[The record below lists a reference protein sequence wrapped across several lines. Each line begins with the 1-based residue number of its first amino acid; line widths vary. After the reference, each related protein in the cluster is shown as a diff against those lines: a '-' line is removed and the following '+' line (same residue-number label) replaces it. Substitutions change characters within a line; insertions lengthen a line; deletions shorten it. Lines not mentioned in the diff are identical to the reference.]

1 MKMIEP
7 KEIIRSR
14 RRTIALEINAQGE
27 LIVRAPFRASMEQI
41 MDFVE
46 RKQDW
51 ICDKTRQMQV
61 RRQAQPH
68 IGIAQ
73 GDQLYYKGELYPVII
88 SEGRSGSFDGS
99 CFHLPSTANTGEMLT
114 AWYRKQAARVIIPRV
129 EEYAARMGV
138 EPKGVRI
145 TSARTRWG
153 SCSYVNYIN
162 FSWHLVMCP
171 EDVINYVV
179 VHELCHIWHKDH
191 SRLFW
196 ASVAEYDPDYKEHRR
211 WLREHGILMEENW

>member
-88 SEGRSGSFDGS
+88 STGRSGS
-99 CFHLPSTANTGEMLT
+99 
-114 AWYRKQAARVIIPRV
+114 
-129 EEYAARMGV
+129 
-138 EPKGVRI
+138 
-145 TSARTRWG
+145 
-153 SCSYVNYIN
+153 
-162 FSWHLVMCP
+162 
-171 EDVINYVV
+171 
-179 VHELCHIWHKDH
+179 
-191 SRLFW
+191 
-196 ASVAEYDPDYKEHRR
+196 
-211 WLREHGILMEENW
+211 